1 MAFVKMVYQ
10 LIAAT
15 ALTALTTPATRP
27 AIPATTYPTIQTVM
41 TEFIAMVK
49 KPVTLLMIV
58 WPVHPSTVKTMDCF
72 ATAVRSVMRELMD
85 VFPQVT
91 LVKRDPCVMKT
102 AISANLHYAQMVYVT
117 PEKTAV
123 LAPATA
129 LVAQQGALIA
139 RSALK
144 DSAMVTVIL
153 GKTVQIVRI
162 VLRVIAVVMASV
174 RAQKMAV
181 IVP

>member
-15 ALTALTTPATRP
+15 ALTALTTPATRR
-27 AIPATTYPTIQTVM
+27 AIPATTYPTTQTVM
-41 TEFIAMVK
+41 TESIAMVK
-49 KPVTLLMIV
+49 RPVTLLMIV
-58 WPVHPSTVKTMDCF
+58 WPGHPSTVKTMDYS
-72 ATAVRSVMRELMD
+72 APAVRSVMRELMD

-91 LVKRDPCVMKT
+91 LVKRDPYVMKT
-102 AISANLHYAQMVYVT
+102 AISANLRYVQTEYVT
-117 PEKTAV
+117 QGRTAI
-123 LAPATA
+123 LAPTTA
-129 LVAQQGALIA
+129 LAAQQGALIA
-139 RSALK
+139 RIASR
-144 DSAMVTVIL
+144 DSAMVAVIL
-153 GKTVQIVRI
+153 EKTGRIVRI